1 MAYLDSLY
9 ETNFLEY
16 ASYVIKDRAI
26 PHIDD
31 GLKPVQRRIL
41 HTLFELEDGKF
52 HKVANVVGQCMRY
65 HPHGDS
71 SIYSA
76 LVLLANKDICIEK
89 QGNFGNI
96 LTGDMASAARYI
108 ECRLSP
114 LAKEVLFNPELTEYA
129 PSYDGRNTEPLVFPA
144 KIPVLLAHGAEGI
157 AVGMATRILPHN
169 LIELLRAQVDHLQDR
184 EFHLYPDFA
193 TGGMADV
200 SEYADG
206 NGKVRVRARLD
217 CSDPKRIVIREIPY
231 GTNTEN
237 LIASIEDAARKNKV
251 KISSIRDFTASQA
264 EIEVKLPRGVY
275 TEEVVDA
282 LYAFTDCETS
292 ISVSMMVIDEDG
304 RPRLKRAAEIL
315 THNVDRL
322 VDILKLELSNE
333 DRHLADRLHALT
345 LEQIFIRNRI
355 YRQIEKEKTKE
366 KVSSAVR
373 DGLEP
378 FADQIGRALT
388 VEDVDTLL
396 RIPIR
401 RISLYD
407 MDKAKGEMAEIADR
421 RLLIAAHLESIIPY
435 AIAFLEDLIARYEQQ
450 FPRRTEIVGFDRVDV
465 REAAKRDLKLRYDR
479 KSGYLGYG
487 VNGSALFDVSHY
499 DRILVIRKEG
509 SYSVIDVPDKLF
521 VGKGMLHCGFVDEE
535 TVFSVLYRDAAGCGY
550 VKRCCIHKFILNKA
564 YELVPESCKV
574 LKLTTSDAR
583 MFVLEYKPKPR
594 QRILREEF
602 AIADFPVRGTK
613 AGGIRLSTRELK
625 SATVE

>member
-9 ETNFLEY
+9 ETNFIEY

-52 HKVANVVGQCMRY
+52 HKVANVVGQCMKY
-65 HPHGDS
+65 HPHGDA

-76 LVLLANKDICIEK
+76 LVVLANKNIFVEK

-96 LTGDMASAARYI
+96 LTGDIAAAARYI

-169 LIELLRAQVDHLQDR
+169 LIELLRAQVEHLKES
-184 EFHLYPDFA
+184 EFQLHPDFA

-200 SEYADG
+200 SEYAEG

-231 GTNTEN
+231 GTTTEN

-251 KISSIRDFTASQA
+251 KISSIRDFTASLV

-304 RPRLKRAAEIL
+304 KPRVKTVAEIL
-315 THNVDRL
+315 THNADRL
-322 VDILKLELSNE
+322 VDILKVELSNE
-333 DRHLADRLHALT
+333 DHHLANRLHALT
-345 LEQIFIRNRI
+345 LEQIFIQNRI
-355 YRQIEKEKTKE
+355 YRGIEKQKTKE
-366 KVSSAVR
+366 NIFNAVR
-373 DGLEP
+373 DGLAP
-378 FADQIGRALT
+378 FVDKIGRDVT
-388 VEDVDTLL
+388 DEDIDVLL

-407 MDKAKGEMAEIADR
+407 MEKAKKEMAEIEKR
-421 RLLIAAHLESIIPY
+421 RSLISQDLANIIPY
-435 AIAFLEDLIARYEQQ
+435 TIAFLEDLIERYQDQ
-450 FPRRTEIVGFDRVDV
+450 FPRRTEIVGFEKVDV
-465 REAAKRDLKLRYDR
+465 RTAAKRDLKLRYDR
-479 KSGYLGYG
+479 KSGYLGHE
-487 VNGSALFDVSHY
+487 VNGAALFDVSPY

-509 SYSVIDVPDKLF
+509 DYSVVDVPDKLF
-521 VGKGMLHCGFVDEE
+521 VGKNMLHCGFVDEE
-535 TVFSVLYRDAAGCGY
+535 TIFNLVYRDAAGRGY
-550 VKRCCIHKFILNKA
+550 LKRCCIQKFILNKT
-564 YELVPESCKV
+564 YELVPEGCKG
-574 LKLTTSDAR
+574 LKLSTGDEGR
-583 MFVLEYKPKPR
+583 IVLDYKPKPR
-594 QRILREEF
+594 LRILREEF
-602 AIADFPVRGTK
+602 AIADYPVRRSK

-625 SATVE
+625 TASLV